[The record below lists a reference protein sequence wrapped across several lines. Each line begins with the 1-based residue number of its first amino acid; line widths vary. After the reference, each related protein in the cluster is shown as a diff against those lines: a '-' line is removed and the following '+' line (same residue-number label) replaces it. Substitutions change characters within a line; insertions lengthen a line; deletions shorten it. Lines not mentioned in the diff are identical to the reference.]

1 MTAKI
6 LDWLFGVIARP
17 AGTLNEIARERPV
30 GWALLVYLFV
40 TLLVMLASFYGDA
53 SSASIQEALSQFN
66 IYIPLSVIIF
76 GALFFSILALFV
88 SAALLHLFARLFG
101 GGGGFWNFFS
111 AYAFTTFPMIFSVPV
126 FLLAGFTGAAGGFL
140 SGMVSMGL
148 SIWVLVL
155 DVIAVKE
162 SYGLSL
168 GRSIGAYLVYL
179 ALIVIVP
186 LVIAV
191 FLVLALIAI

>member
-1 MTAKI
+1 M
-6 LDWLFGVIARP
+6 L
-17 AGTLNEIARERPV
+17 
-30 GWALLVYLFV
+30 YLFV

-53 SSASIQEALSQFN
+53 SSASVQEALSQFN
-66 IYIPLSVIIF
+66 VYIPLSVIVF
-76 GALFFSILALFV
+76 GTLALSFLALFV

-101 GGGGFWNFFS
+101 GSGGFWNLFS

-126 FLLAGFTGAAGGFL
+126 FLLAGFIGVAGGFL
-140 SGMVSMGL
+140 SGLVSMGL
-148 SIWVLVL
+148 SVWVLVL

-162 SYGLSL
+162 SHGLSL
-168 GRSIGAYLVYL
+168 GRSIAAYLVYL

-186 LVIAV
+186 LVIVV